1 MPTNDG
7 RRRPRLPG
15 AVASPRVA
23 LAALALLTVAA
34 AGCSGDD
41 VRDDE
46 GTVVNAGNSSVYEL
60 RPGDCLDP
68 PPTLTG
74 EVEELPVVPCT
85 EEHTQEVF
93 ALVSAEGDVYPG
105 PAEVAAIADRECLD
119 ALQDGFGLSPAD
131 GVYFSY
137 LLPTFDGWN
146 TRDDRQIVCVLV
158 FPDLGPVTGSVVAG
172 TLPIEPRT
180 PAPPA
185 EPDLEAPD
193 GDEDTTD
200 PDDTDDE
207 GSAAPSTGGGDR

>member
-1 MPTNDG
+1 MHEFDQRGRMTPPVPTA
-7 RRRPRLPG
+7 RRR
-15 AVASPRVA
+15 A
-23 LAALALLTVAA
+23 LLALALLSVIS
-34 AGCSGDD
+34 AGCTTDE

-46 GTVVNAGNSSVYEL
+46 GTVINPGASSVHEL

-74 EVEELPVVPCT
+74 EVEELPVVPCDQ
-85 EEHTQEVF
+85 EHTQEVF
-93 ALVSAEGDVYPG
+93 ALVTAEGEVYPG

-146 TRDDRQIVCVLV
+146 TRDDRQVVCVLV
-158 FPDLGPVTGSVVAG
+158 FPDLGRVTGSVVAG
-172 TLPIEPRT
+172 TASIEPRT
-180 PAPPA
+180 PAPPT

-193 GDEDTTD
+193 DADPAD
-200 PDDTDDE
+200 PDDSGSET
-207 GSAAPSTGGGDR
+207 SAAPAQADPA